1 MTGIYARQSI
11 FKKDSLSIDAQIELC
26 KQQAQGDFIVYKD
39 AGFSGKNTNRPEFK
53 RMMSD
58 VKSGKI
64 NRIVCYRIDRIS
76 RSIADFGKIWDELN
90 AHSVEFVSVSEQ
102 FDTATP
108 IGRAM
113 LYIIMVFAQLER
125 ETTAQR
131 VTDNYYKRIH
141 AGAWPGGPAPF
152 GYDRARR
159 VVNGKIQTVLE
170 PNNDI
175 QYVIKMFESYATGTT
190 SLGVIATEMR
200 HEFERIG
207 RADERV
213 WTNTP
218 IKRILN
224 NPVYACADADLYAYY
239 NTLGA
244 QIDDPMAEYDGTH
257 SALLIGYRYADSRQ
271 RRDITQ
277 QHLILSSTEG
287 VVSSEIFVRT
297 QKYLSKNQQIKNSA
311 GSRHSWL
318 SGLLKCAA
326 CGYSIRI
333 HYDPKG
339 NRTYYYCANR
349 YGGARTCD
357 ARHSEHPEDVENYV
371 TAALN
376 TRIAAIAAEG
386 ESAVNPERSS
396 ELNQLKLQMIDI
408 QNKQRNMADAIA
420 AGGAATARLLAA
432 EIERLDTEASAL
444 SRQIDMLNSKRPE
457 WIPNGFMD
465 VSTLDFEEKRVI
477 ARRLI
482 DHIRVLNSEIDIIWK

>member
-11 FKKDSLSIDAQIELC
+11 FKKDSLSIDAQIEMC
-26 KQQAQGDFIVYKD
+26 KKQAQGDIIIYQD

-58 VKSGKI
+58 VKNGKI

-76 RSIADFGKIWDELN
+76 RSIADFGKIWEELD
-90 AHSVEFVSVSEQ
+90 AHNVEFVSVSEQ

-131 VTDNYYKRIH
+131 ITDNYYKRIR

-152 GYDRARR
+152 GYDRVRQEI
-159 VVNGKIQTVLE
+159 NGKIQTVLE

-175 QYVIKMFESYATGTT
+175 QYVIKMFERYSTGTT
-190 SLGVIATEMR
+190 SLGRLATEMR
-200 HEFERIG
+200 HEFDTNG
-207 RADERV
+207 RAGERV
-213 WTNTP
+213 WTNII

-224 NPVYACADADLYAYY
+224 NPIYACADADLYAYY
-239 NTLGA
+239 NVLGA
-244 QIDDPMAEYDGTH
+244 QIDNPIEKYDGTH

-277 QHLILSSTEG
+277 QHLILSSTKG
-287 VVSSEIFVRT
+287 VVSSEIFVRA

-311 GSRHSWL
+311 GSQYSWL
-318 SGLLKCAA
+318 SGMLKCAA
-326 CGYSIRI
+326 CGYSLKVQHDSRCN
-333 HYDPKG
+333 K
-339 NRTYYYCANR
+339 TYYYCSNK
-349 YGGARTCD
+349 YGGAHTCNV
-357 ARHSEHPEDVENYV
+357 RHSERPEDVEEYV
-371 TAALN
+371 SKKLN
-376 TRIAAIAAEG
+376 QRIAEIVSNG
-386 ESAVNPERSS
+386 EKAVNPEQHA
-396 ELNQLKLQMIDI
+396 ELNQLKLQMIEI
-408 QNKQRNMADAIA
+408 QSKQRNIADAIA

-432 EIERLDTEASAL
+432 EIERLDTEASAI
-444 SRQIDMLNSKRPE
+444 SRQIDLLNAKKPE
-457 WIPNGFMD
+457 WIPNGLVN
-465 VSTLDFEEKRVI
+465 VSALDFDAKRVI

-482 DHIRVLNSEIDIIWK
+482 EHIQVLNSEIDIIWK

>member
-11 FKKDSLSIDAQIELC
+11 FKKDSLSIDAQIEMC
-26 KQQAQGDFIVYKD
+26 KKQAQEDIIIYQD

-58 VKSGKI
+58 VKNGKI

-76 RSIADFGKIWDELN
+76 RSIADFGKIWEELD
-90 AHSVEFVSVSEQ
+90 AHNVEFVSVSEQ

-131 VTDNYYKRIH
+131 ITDNYYKRIR

-159 VVNGKIQTVLE
+159 EINGKIQTVLE
-170 PNNDI
+170 PNNDLH
-175 QYVIKMFESYATGTT
+175 YVTKMFNEYSTGTT
-190 SLGVIATEMR
+190 SLGRLATEMR
-200 HEFERIG
+200 HEFDVKG
-207 RADERV
+207 RTGERV
-213 WTNTP
+213 WTNIS

-239 NTLGA
+239 NVLGA
-244 QIDDPMAEYDGTH
+244 QIDNPMSEYNGAR
-257 SALLIGYRYADSRQ
+257 SALLIGYRHADNRQ
-271 RRDITQ
+271 RCDITQ
-277 QHLILSSTEG
+277 QHLILSSTKG
-287 VVSSEIFVRT
+287 IVPSEIFVRA

-311 GSRHSWL
+311 GSQYSWL
-318 SGLLKCAA
+318 SGMLKCAA
-326 CGYSIRI
+326 CGYSLKVQHDSRCS
-333 HYDPKG
+333 K
-339 NRTYYYCANR
+339 TYYYCSNK
-349 YGGARTCD
+349 YGGAHTCD
-357 ARHSEHPEDVENYV
+357 ARHSERPEDVEMYV
-371 TAALN
+371 TQALN
-376 TRIAAIAAEG
+376 KRIATMASGG
-386 ESAVNPERSS
+386 ETVIHPEQSS

-420 AGGAATARLLAA
+420 VGGAATARLLAA
-432 EIERLDTEASAL
+432 EIEKLDIEASAL

-465 VSTLDFEEKRVI
+465 VNTLSFEDKRVI

-482 DHIRVLNSEIDIIWK
+482 EHIRVLNSEIDIIWK